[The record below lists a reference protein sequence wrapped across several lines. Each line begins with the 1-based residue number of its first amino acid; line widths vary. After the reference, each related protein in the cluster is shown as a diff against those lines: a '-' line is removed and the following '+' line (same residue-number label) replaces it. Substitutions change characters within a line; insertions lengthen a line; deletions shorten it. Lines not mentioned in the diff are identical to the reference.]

1 MNRVLLI
8 DSNAVF
14 RLGLRSLVRAAQPAL
29 KVSEAETFALGC
41 AILRQQHDI
50 ALVILDIEVPDGG
63 GFLSLVQLRSE
74 FPDVPVVMLS
84 GASQTEQESRAMAFG
99 AAGLIRRSSP
109 CDAILQSLKTV
120 LSGEPEPAPI
130 ISRNDEANPIASL
143 SPALVRVLMGVKR
156 GLRNKEI
163 AFELGLSEKTIKAYL
178 GSLYRKLGVSNR
190 TQAVI
195 LMQQVLAET

>member
-1 MNRVLLI
+1 MNRILLI

-29 KVSEAETFALGC
+29 KVSEAETFASGC
-41 AILRQQHDI
+41 AVLREQQDI
-50 ALVILDIEVPDGG
+50 ALVILDTEVPDGG
-63 GFLSLVQLRSE
+63 GFLGLVQLRGE
-74 FPDVPVVMLS
+74 FPDVPVLMLS
-84 GASQTEQESRAMAFG
+84 GTPRPEQESRAMAFG
-99 AAGLIRRSSP
+99 AAGLIRKSSS
-109 CDAILQSLKTV
+109 CDAILKSLKAI
-120 LSGEPEPAPI
+120 LSGEPEPVPV
-130 ISRNDEANPIASL
+130 ISTADEANPITSL
-143 SPALVRVLMGVKR
+143 SPALVRVLMGIKR